1 MAGWENLP
9 AIWKDGNAM
18 GVFSGLLD
26 LLFPPRC
33 VFCRKILKADESGM
47 CRKCSVSIS
56 RTQNGGAQSGEFFS
70 VCVSPLYYEDSVREA
85 ILRFKFNDFTVYA
98 DVFGKLMAECIEENL
113 KGSYDIITWVPLS
126 RKRLKKRGYDQ
137 AMLLA
142 MSAALK
148 LDDVAVELLRKHTD
162 VPAQSGVGSA
172 EKRRANIS
180 GVYEVVDEELVR
192 GKRILLIDDII
203 TTGST
208 LSECSKTLKYSG
220 AEEIVCCTLART
232 RE

>member
-1 MAGWENLP
+1 MS
-9 AIWKDGNAM
+9 
-18 GVFSGLLD
+18 VFLGLLD

-33 VFCRKILKADESGM
+33 AFCRKVLKPGESGM
-47 CRKCSVSIS
+47 CKKCAASIS
-56 RTQNGGAQSGEFFS
+56 RTNKGGAQSGDFFS
-70 VCVSPLYYEDSVREA
+70 VCVSPLYYEKAVRDA
-85 ILRFKFNDFTVYA
+85 ILRFKFNDTTVYA
-98 DVFGKLMAECIEENL
+98 DIFGKLIAECVEENL
-113 KGSYDIITWVPLS
+113 KGRYDLITWIPLS
-126 RKRLKKRGYDQ
+126 VKRLKKRGYDQ

-162 VPAQSGVGSA
+162 VPAQSGVGPA

-180 GVYEVVDEELVR
+180 GVYCVVDEELVR

-208 LSECSKTLKYSG
+208 ISECAKTLKYSG
-220 AEEIVCCTLART
+220 AKEIVCCTLART

>member
-1 MAGWENLP
+1 
-9 AIWKDGNAM
+9 M
-18 GVFSGLLD
+18 GIFSGLLD
-26 LLFPPRC
+26 LIYPPRC
-33 VFCRKILKADESGM
+33 AFCRKVLKSGESGM
-47 CRKCSVSIS
+47 CAKCCNTVS
-56 RTQNGGAQSGEFFS
+56 RTRNGGAQSGEFFS
-70 VCVSPLYYEDSVREA
+70 SCVSPLYYENEVRDA
-85 ILRFKFNDFTVYA
+85 ILRFKFNDATAYA
-98 DVFGKLMAECIEENL
+98 PLFGEFMADCIEENL
-113 KGSYDIITWVPLS
+113 KGRYDIITWVPLS
-126 RKRLKKRGYDQ
+126 SKRLKKRGYDQ

-148 LDDVAVELLRKHTD
+148 LDDVAVELLVKHTE

-180 GVYEVVDEELVR
+180 GVYAVTDEELVR

-208 LSECSKTLKYSG
+208 LSECAKTLKYSG
-220 AEEIVCCTLART
+220 AKEVVCCTLART